1 MQSAKSPVKLKR
13 AVEKEQAK
21 VELHDLQRQQMFQFF
36 KDFFDK
42 HPKQEEG
49 VEKTEVI
56 TDMFKKH
63 Y

>member
-1 MQSAKSPVKLKR
+1 
-13 AVEKEQAK
+13 
-21 VELHDLQRQQMFQFF
+21 MFQFF

-49 VEKTEVI
+49 VEKSELI

-63 Y
+63 YYAEELEDQKIEVHVPFRCQLTSE

>member
-1 MQSAKSPVKLKR
+1 
-13 AVEKEQAK
+13 
-21 VELHDLQRQQMFQFF
+21 MFQFF